1 MERVLVALSLVLV
14 LEAVSAK
21 AALVLLLSFVGASF
35 FLSATMFH
43 IESCKTII

>member
-1 MERVLVALSLVLV
+1 MATHMERVLVALSLVLV

-35 FLSATMFH
+35 FVSNH
-43 IESCKTII
+43 VPHTIV